1 MQFVALLGSLQ
12 TALLGKEVAGRVV
25 GCVVGGAN
33 LEYTDYIHESD
44 TVRNYSISRMSQ

>member
-25 GCVVGGAN
+25 GCIVGGAN
-33 LEYTDYIHESD
+33 LRYTDYIHESD
-44 TVRNYSISRMSQ
+44 INQNLYQE